1 MSATVRVRLGDWTC
15 PSGNNVQAFLDQ
27 GVLEMAWD
35 TPPPLSPIDEAFYH
49 SVIRP
54 DVVRLAKEYSERT
67 GRVLVVTL

>member
-1 MSATVRVRLGDWTC
+1 MSRPRVALGEWTT
-15 PSGNNVQAFLDQ
+15 PSGNNVQAFLEQ

-35 TPPPLSPIDEAFYH
+35 TPPPLSPSDEAFYR

-54 DVVRLAKEYSERT
+54 DVVRLAREYTERT